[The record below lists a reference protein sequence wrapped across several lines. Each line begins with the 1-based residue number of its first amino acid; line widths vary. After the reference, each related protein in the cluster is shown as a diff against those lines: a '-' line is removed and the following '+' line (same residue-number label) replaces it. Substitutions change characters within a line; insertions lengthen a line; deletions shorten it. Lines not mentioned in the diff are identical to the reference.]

1 MVVVVGVIVVN
12 APIGSIH
19 TFGIAGVVVVV
30 VVVVVISSSIT
41 VVTG

>member
-1 MVVVVGVIVVN
+1 MVVVAVVVVVVN

-30 VVVVVISSSIT
+30 VIISSSIT